1 MAAIPTF
8 LTYCTNFLTDS
19 LIDLIHTLNELLK
32 INLVVSILVNLLDYR
47 LDVVFGQSSAFE
59 FSHEDFLDLFKWN
72 AAVVVSVK

>member
-8 LTYCTNFLTDS
+8 LTSCTNFLTDS

-47 LDVVFGQSSAFE
+47 LDVVFGQSSALK